1 MKKSLLAALA
11 AAFLLSMGTVS
22 AQDEK
27 IDCESMAE
35 LGGAL
40 DMVRQGLE
48 AGETV
53 DDATYN
59 DLADVINAM
68 RVIAEAEGNAK
79 LDRALDRLVDAHNNN
94 DRREYIAALRDV
106 DTVWGAL
113 YVADCD

>member
-1 MKKSLLAALA
+1 MKRALLAAIATSL
-11 AAFLLSMGTVS
+11 LLSMGTVS

-27 IDCESMAE
+27 IDCQSLAE
-35 LGGAL
+35 LGAAM

-48 AGETV
+48 AGEDV
-53 DDATYN
+53 DVDTYN

-68 RVIAEAEGNAK
+68 RVVAEAEGNRK

>member
-1 MKKSLLAALA
+1 MKRALLAAIATSL
-11 AAFLLSMGTVS
+11 LLSMGTVS

-27 IDCESMAE
+27 IDCQSLAE
-35 LGGAL
+35 LGAAM

-48 AGETV
+48 AGEDV
-53 DDATYN
+53 DVGTYN

-68 RVIAEAEGNAK
+68 RVVAEAEGNAK

>member
-1 MKKSLLAALA
+1 MKRALLAATLTS
-11 AAFLLSMGTVS
+11 LLLTMGTVS
-22 AQDEK
+22 AQDDK
-27 IDCESMAE
+27 IDCESLAE

-40 DMVRQGLE
+40 DMVREGLE

-79 LDRALDRLVDAHNNN
+79 LDRALDRLVDAHNDN

-106 DTVWGAL
+106 NTIWGAL